1 ERRNGRLVPR
11 WSVAG
16 RAARVR
22 EDLARLGEEPPLVP
36 GRAQHEAQ
44 HPVRT
49 VLYHLAVRLDGAE
62 GFQAG
67 SAGADHELPDP
78 GRRVRDAVR
87 RHRREAFVGVLVAVD
102 DDLGAC
108 LIEVLPQ
115 GEPISVTVAVE
126 NTGSERRLVPDRR
139 GALLGAG
146 GEVRLEPLLL
156 GRPRARV
163 HVVVDRDHVPDAEGV
178 AVVSLRRVPR
188 SGTEIV
194 VVSRSARG
202 GIVVIARYRPG
213 ARLVPP
219 PGWTVAIGKLGCRPV
234 GIGVVAR
241 RVHRT

>member
-1 ERRNGRLVPR
+1 
-11 WSVAG
+11 
-16 RAARVR
+16 
-22 EDLARLGEEPPLVP
+22 
-36 GRAQHEAQ
+36 
-44 HPVRT
+44 
-49 VLYHLAVRLDGAE
+49 
-62 GFQAG
+62 
-67 SAGADHELPDP
+67 
-78 GRRVRDAVR
+78 
-87 RHRREAFVGVLVAVD
+87 
-102 DDLGAC
+102 
-108 LIEVLPQ
+108 
-115 GEPISVTVAVE
+115 VAVE
-126 NTGSERRLVPDRR
+126 NTGAERRLVPDRR

-163 HVVVDRDHVPDAEGV
+163 HVVVDRDHVPGAEVV

-241 RVHRT
+241 GVHRALDDVEQRSGGFVLWRVADGNVAGPDERRSRRRHHGHRVAAGHTVARRRDGRGSRGPPEDVAAAGNLRDRGVAARPRDEPRSEEHTSE